1 MQFAFSFCAGLFD
14 GDSHQ
19 AYSEAGIAQALWLL
33 VLADEV
39 EILNN
44 PGGIPLLYRS
54 GIRWQAE
61 EPRPDY
67 RPCEGANGQ
76 ERFFGPT
83 RVLKEGHADCEDI
96 ASWRVAELRLG
107 RAGARARGPRP
118 KPGHPP
124 VVVCP
129 PPALPVAMTKAGPVQ
144 RVLRPAINALPAFY
158 RRAQGG
164 SMIYH
169 IVVAWPDGYIED
181 PSRKLGMGGYA

>member
-14 GDSHQ
+14 GDRTR
-19 AYSEAGIAQALWLL
+19 AYAEAGIAQALWLL

-39 EILNN
+39 ELLNHRH
-44 PGGIPLLYRS
+44 IPPLYES

-76 ERFFGPT
+76 ERFFGCT

-107 RAGARARGPRP
+107 RVPLRRGPPP

-129 PPALPVAMTKAGPVQ
+129 APPLPIAMTRRGPVQ
-144 RVLRPAINALPAFY
+144 RVLSPALDVLPGFY
-158 RRAQGG
+158 RRQQGG
-164 SMIYH
+164 GIVYH
-169 IVVAWPDGYIED
+169 IVCVWPDGYIED